1 MIDVTLLRQVYD
13 LHPPADPADIA
24 AAQED
29 LGKAIPPAYAELLA
43 ISNGLS
49 AVGGLTLLEAEDIA
63 QRNRDYEVAEY
74 LPDYVMIGDDSGGVA
89 ILMKHGAETIFEVD
103 MGVMDESD
111 IEVSAN
117 SLEELLVDFGGKT
130 LRERR

>member
-1 MIDVTLLRQVYD
+1 MIDVTLLRQVYE
-13 LHPPADPADIA
+13 LHPPADPAVIA

-29 LGKAIPPAYAELLA
+29 LGKEIPPAYVELLA

-49 AVGGLTLLEAEDIA
+49 AMGGLTLLETEDIA
-63 QRNRDYEVAEY
+63 QRNRNYEVAEY

-89 ILMKHGAETIFEVD
+89 ILMKQGAVTIFEVD

-111 IEVSAN
+111 IEVSAKT
-117 SLEELLVDFGGKT
+117 LEELLVDFAGKT

>member
-1 MIDVTLLRQVYD
+1 MIDVTLLRQVYE
-13 LHPPADPADIA
+13 LHPPADSADIA

-29 LGKAIPPAYAELLA
+29 LGKAIPPAYVELLT

-49 AVGGLTLLEAEDIA
+49 AIGGLTLLETEDIA

-74 LPDYVMIGDDSGGVA
+74 LPDYVMIGDDSGGAA
-89 ILMKHGAETIFEVD
+89 ILMKQGAETIFEVD

-111 IEVSAN
+111 IEVSAK
-117 SLEELLVDFGGKT
+117 SLEELLVDFAGKT